1 MRSATD
7 PDAGQ
12 CDAYYRG
19 ERHLDRVAI
28 VADSICCLPPEMV
41 SRYRIRLVPP
51 NIYFDGHIYRDLL
64 DISPGEAYRL
74 LESAPDLF
82 STSAP
87 SPEDFIQAY
96 RELSREAESIL
107 CITLSSKVSSIYSV
121 ALFAREQAKAE
132 LTHTSIEVLDSGT
145 VTGAEGF
152 VVLAAARAAA
162 DGGGLTEA
170 TEAAEKVRE
179 KVDLVFVLETIRHAY
194 RTGRVPKVATQLGAL
209 LSVKPVLTW
218 ESGVARV
225 VGVVRN
231 KEKGLDQLLEIIHR
245 KVGERPVRV
254 AVHHADAPEEGE
266 RLKRRVLNEFQCLE
280 IWVTEFSPIMGYSTG
295 RGVLGLAF
303 YTDD

>member
-51 NIYFDGHIYRDLL
+51 NIYFDGHM
-64 DISPGEAYRL
+64 
-74 LESAPDLF
+74 
-82 STSAP
+82 
-87 SPEDFIQAY
+87 
-96 RELSREAESIL
+96 LSREAESIL

-152 VVLAAARAAA
+152 VVLAAARSAA

-225 VGVVRN
+225 VGV
-231 KEKGLDQLLEIIHR
+231 LAY
-245 KVGERPVRV
+245 PV
-254 AVHHADAPEEGE
+254 
-266 RLKRRVLNEFQCLE
+266 KTCLYL
-280 IWVTEFSPIMGYSTG
+280 IALMLPVNIFFVCP
-295 RGVLGLAF
+295 VNPCKP
-303 YTDD
+303 